1 MEVATLNDVFS
12 METKQPSVGRRCHLG
27 LSELERRSQRF
38 KISKGRLT
46 FLLGA
51 NAVGDFKL
59 KPMHSPSPK
68 S

>member
-1 MEVATLNDVFS
+1 MEVAALNDVFS
-12 METKQPSVGRRCHLG
+12 METKQPSVGRRRHLG

-59 KPMHSPSPK
+59 KPMHSPFQES
-68 S
+68 